1 MNTSAAS
8 KIHLK
13 VCGMKEAGNITEL
26 VALHPD
32 FIGFIFHELSPR
44 YCDRPPETMIPE
56 YIRKV
61 GVFVNKSQEY
71 ILLIKEE
78 YQLDMIQLH
87 GTESPDF
94 CREIQ
99 QSVAPVIKAFNL
111 HDDFNFDTLKPY
123 EEACAFFLF
132 DASGPLAGGNGIIF
146 NWQILE
152 QYRGTTP
159 FLLSGGID
167 ENMAEAI
174 KRINHPAFYGI
185 DINSRFETLP
195 GIKDVNKIKRFKNEL
210 QS

>member
-1 MNTSAAS
+1 MNRKL

-13 VCGMKEAGNITEL
+13 VCGMKEPQNLTDL
-26 VALHPD
+26 TALHPD

-44 YCDRPPETMIPE
+44 YCDRPPEIMIPE
-56 YIRKV
+56 PIRKV
-61 GVFVNKSQEY
+61 GVFVNKPQEY
-71 ILLIKEE
+71 ILSIKKE
-78 YQLDMIQLH
+78 YQLDLIQLH
-87 GTESPDF
+87 GTESSDF

-111 HDDFNFDTLKPY
+111 HDGFDFDTLKSY
-123 EEACAFFLF
+123 EEACTFFLF

-167 ENMAEAI
+167 ESMAEAI
-174 KRINHPAFYGI
+174 KKINHPAFYGV
-185 DINSRFETLP
+185 DINSRFEILP
-195 GIKDVNKIKRFKNEL
+195 GIKDINKIKRFKNEL